1 MNSAHSGRALYSS
14 VEKKARERERRRES
28 NKQTRNKTDTTPQ
41 APPMSYSGKSLARAL
56 GVHGSVVRR
65 NGARHVQLRNTAAA
79 ARLFYSTDAKT
90 ESKHK
95 PAADAADAAAEDD
108 EYYVDVSDLD
118 KRWPSLAFEAQQ
130 DIISYLN
137 VKQEFDWR
145 YLSPPEKRA
154 IHYIAY
160 GPWGARD
167 TKVMT
172 GAEFVFKLMTNM
184 LLFSVLGFSMLN
196 YAVDQEKIADLEHSE
211 QPPQQ

>member
-1 MNSAHSGRALYSS
+1 
-14 VEKKARERERRRES
+14 
-28 NKQTRNKTDTTPQ
+28 
-41 APPMSYSGKSLARAL
+41 MSYFGKSLGKAL

-65 NGARHVQLRNTAAA
+65 NGVRHVQLRNTAAA
-79 ARLFYSTDAKT
+79 GRLFYSTGT
-90 ESKHK
+90 ENKSK
-95 PAADAADAAAEDD
+95 PATAATAEEEED

-118 KRWPSLAFEAQQ
+118 KRWPSLTFEAQQ

-145 YLSPPEKRA
+145 YLSPAEKRA

-167 TKVMT
+167 TKVMS

-196 YAVDQEKIADLEHSE
+196 YAIDQEKIAELEQAKQSSE
-211 QPPQQ
+211 R

>member
-1 MNSAHSGRALYSS
+1 
-14 VEKKARERERRRES
+14 
-28 NKQTRNKTDTTPQ
+28 
-41 APPMSYSGKSLARAL
+41 MSYSGKSLARAL

-79 ARLFYSTDAKT
+79 ARLFYSTGAKT

-95 PAADAADAAAEDD
+95 PAADAADDAAAEDD

-145 YLSPPEKRA
+145 YLSPAEKRA

-167 TKVMT
+167 TKVMS

-196 YAVDQEKIADLEHSE
+196 YAIDQEKIAELEQAEQGSE
-211 QPPQQ
+211 Q